1 MMEKKKI
8 NNVKL
13 GIFVTAGVLFLIVML
28 YMIGRDQ
35 NLFNAN
41 ITLRARFSNAVGLV
55 PGNNIRYAGI
65 QVGTVKKV
73 KLLNDTIVEVMML
86 VDKKYKPHIHK
97 NALVNIG
104 TEGLIGNKIV
114 NIIPG
119 KGIAPEVDDGDLLG
133 AKKSVS
139 TDDILETL
147 SISNRNIAVI
157 SENLKVTV
165 EKINGSTALWE
176 LLNDASLPRNIRA
189 SAENIRLATDK
200 ANLFVADLHAVI
212 GDVKQGKGSLGQIL
226 KDTALASELGA
237 ALEKIKEVG
246 LQADLLAA
254 DLRSLTKDIDAN
266 VNSGKGPVSMLLKDS
281 TSANKI
287 SSSLRHIEQ
296 GTAAFNENMEALKH
310 NFLFRGY
317 FRKKAKE
324 ARTK

>member
-1 MMEKKKI
+1 
-8 NNVKL
+8 
-13 GIFVTAGVLFLIVML
+13 
-28 YMIGRDQ
+28 MIGRDQ